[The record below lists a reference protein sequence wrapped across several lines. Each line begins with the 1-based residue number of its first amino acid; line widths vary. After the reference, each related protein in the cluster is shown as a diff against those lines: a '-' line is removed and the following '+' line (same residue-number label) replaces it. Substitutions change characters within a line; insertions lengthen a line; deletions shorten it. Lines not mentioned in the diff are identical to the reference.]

1 MRCGLNGVALVSH
14 SVTTMEFH
22 MLLIIDDRTS
32 SQRGAGH
39 EGWALTMEIR
49 LPHRLRLSDQGFY
62 ESATQEP

>member
-1 MRCGLNGVALVSH
+1 
-14 SVTTMEFH
+14 

-39 EGWALTMEIR
+39 EGWALTVEVR
-49 LPHRLRLSDQGFY
+49 LPHRLGLSDQGFY